1 MKKIAKESA
10 IKKMI
15 MPFVNQPAIQKE
27 YAYPFVYATQLYGNN
42 ITETESG
49 NLTFTF
55 YNVRGFGNDGY
66 CEMYGYVNPTT
77 LKYKVFQHEN
87 ICDGKTPLV
96 EVVGRDDFEKAKLS
110 AMVGVTLWNA
120 FYGDYKSLYPVCSK
134 EFQQEVFGEVEKDI
148 VDL

>member
-10 IKKMI
+10 IKEMI
-15 MPFVNQPAIQKE
+15 MPFVNHPTIQKE
-27 YAYPFVYATQLYGNN
+27 YAYPFVYATQLYGKD

-49 NLTFTF
+49 NLTCTF

-77 LKYKVFQHEN
+77 LKYKVFQHKD
-87 ICDGKTPLV
+87 ICDGRTPLV
-96 EVVGRDDFEKAKLS
+96 EVVCRDDFEKATLS

-120 FYGDYKSLYPVCSK
+120 FYGNYKSLYPVINK
-134 EFQQEVFGEVEKDI
+134 DIQLLVFKKVEKDF
-148 VDL
+148 VEL

>member
-15 MPFVNQPAIQKE
+15 MPFVNHPTIQKE
-27 YAYPFVYATQLYGNN
+27 YAYPFVYATQLHGND
-42 ITETESG
+42 ISETESG
-49 NLTFTF
+49 NLTFVF
-55 YNVRGFGNDGY
+55 FNVRGFGNDGY

-77 LKYKVFQHEN
+77 LKYKVYQHKD
-87 ICDGKTPLV
+87 ICDGRTPLV
-96 EVVGRDDFEKAKLS
+96 EVVCRDDFEKAKLS

-120 FYGDYKSLYPVCSK
+120 FYSEYKSLYPIKDKS
-134 EFQQEVFGEVEKDI
+134 FQLYVFGKVEIDF